1 MQEHLRP
8 KRVAALHMIEPRAD
22 PPTAI
27 TLGPDKAYDTGDLV
41 NELRSMKVVTALIAQ
56 NTNARS
62 SPIDGRTIRLGR
74 LCRLPAHPQAHRGGI
89 RLDQDDRR
97 AREVQFRG
105 RSRRMGVYLLPAPD
119 AGYKSFCLALL
130 KPKLDF
136 FIFGAGQQRA

>member
-27 TLGPDKAYDTGDLV
+27 TLGPDKAYDAGDLV

-74 LCRLPAHPQAHRGGI
+74 LCRQPAHPQAHRGGI
-89 RLDQDDRR
+89 RLDHDRR
-97 AREVQFRG
+97 AREVQIPWPFASDG
-105 RSRRMGVYLLPAPD
+105 FLPSLPAPD
-119 AGYKSFCLALL
+119 AGYK
-130 KPKLDF
+130 F
-136 FIFGAGQQRA
+136 FAWPS